1 MGAAAID
8 NYSFRL
14 DFKVRDYECDL
25 QGIVNNSVY
34 QNYLEHTRHEYLLSH
49 NLDFS
54 ALAAKGVNL
63 VVTRVELDYR
73 WPLRS
78 GDHFWVGLNISRV
91 GKIRGEFTQD
101 IFRANDGRL
110 ILNGKVQWAAVNER
124 GRPFFPAELA
134 ALLPQMAAGTPTI

>member
-1 MGAAAID
+1 MDYA
-8 NYSFRL
+8 FRL

-49 NLDFS
+49 NLDF
-54 ALAAKGVNL
+54 AELARQGINL

-78 GDHFWVGLNISRV
+78 GDLFWVGLNIARA

-101 IFRANDGRL
+101 IYRSDGRL

-124 GRPFFPAELA
+124 GRPFFPEALA
-134 ALLPQMAAGTPTI
+134 ALLPRLNPPGS

>member
-1 MGAAAID
+1 MDDA
-8 NYSFRL
+8 FRL

-49 NLDFS
+49 HLDF
-54 ALAAKGVNL
+54 AKLASKGINL
-63 VVTRVELDYR
+63 VVTRAELDYR

-78 GDHFWVGLNISRV
+78 GDHFWVGLNIARV
-91 GKIRGEFTQD
+91 GKIRGEFIQD
-101 IFRANDGRL
+101 IYRSDDRL

-124 GRPFFPAELA
+124 GRPFFPEELA
-134 ALLPQMAAGTPTI
+134 ALLPRLGSPTS

>member
-1 MGAAAID
+1 MDYA
-8 NYSFRL
+8 FRL

-49 NLDFS
+49 ALDF
-54 ALAAKGVNL
+54 AELARKGINL

-78 GDHFWVGLNISRV
+78 GDHFWVGLNIARV
-91 GKIRGEFTQD
+91 GKIRGEFVQD
-101 IFRANDGRL
+101 IYRSDGRL

-134 ALLPQMAAGTPTI
+134 ALLPQLESPQP

>member
-1 MGAAAID
+1 MSD
-8 NYSFRL
+8 YSFRL

-34 QNYLEHTRHEYLLSH
+34 QNYLEHTRHEYLLSQQ
-49 NLDFS
+49 LSFS
-54 ALAAKGVNL
+54 ELAAKGINL

-73 WPLRS
+73 WSLRS
-78 GDHFWVGLNISRV
+78 GDHFWVGLNMGRV
-91 GKIRGEFTQD
+91 GKIRGEFVQD
-101 IFRANDGRL
+101 IYRAHDDRL

-134 ALLPQMAAGTPTI
+134 ALLPRLSAESREN

>member
-1 MGAAAID
+1 MMDYA
-8 NYSFRL
+8 FRL

-49 NLDFS
+49 QLDF
-54 ALAAKGVNL
+54 AELARKGINL
-63 VVTRVELDYR
+63 VVTRIELDYR

-78 GDHFWVGLNISRV
+78 GDHFWVGLNIGRV
-91 GKIRGEFTQD
+91 GKIRGEFIQD
-101 IFRANDGRL
+101 IYRSDDRL

-124 GRPFFPAELA
+124 GRPFFPEELA
-134 ALLPQMAAGTPTI
+134 ALLPRLDNSAS

>member
-1 MGAAAID
+1 MDYA
-8 NYSFRL
+8 FRL

-49 NLDFS
+49 QLDF
-54 ALAAKGVNL
+54 AELARKGINL

-78 GDHFWVGLNISRV
+78 GDHFWVGLNIARV
-91 GKIRGEFTQD
+91 GKIRGEFIQD
-101 IFRANDGRL
+101 IYRGDDRL

-124 GRPFFPAELA
+124 GRPFFPEELA
-134 ALLPQMAAGTPTI
+134 SLLPRLEPAAS